1 MLSNNLKT
9 VGTKILKPSSFLK
22 PSLMITSVSPVARHF
37 SVAFGGGGA
46 QQQNKALVHIQTPIK
61 NAFSAYTPTA
71 PVLAP
76 SNARLLSTI
85 SAPVNDQEAQLK
97 DQRQFSALS
106 PDLTNKLR
114 AEFEVRRA
122 ARDQRFLIKT
132 LPFE

>member
-1 MLSNNLKT
+1 MLSNNLKII
-9 VGTKILKPSSFLK
+9 GTKILKPSSFLK
-22 PSLMITSVSPVARHF
+22 SSSLTMTSVCPAARHF
-37 SVAFGGGGA
+37 SVALFGGA
-46 QQQNKALVHIQTPIK
+46 QNNALVHIQTPIK

-76 SNARLLSTI
+76 SNARFLSTI
-85 SAPVNDQEAQLK
+85 AAPVNDQQEAQVK
-97 DQRQFSALS
+97 EQRQEFSALS

-132 LPFE
+132 FE

>member
-9 VGTKILKPSSFLK
+9 IGTKILKPSSFLK
-22 PSLMITSVSPVARHF
+22 SSSLTITSASPAARHF
-37 SVAFGGGGA
+37 LSVAFGGA
-46 QQQNKALVHIQTPIK
+46 QKNALVHIQTPIK

-71 PVLAP
+71 PVLEP
-76 SNARLLSTI
+76 SSARFLSTI
-85 SAPVNDQEAQLK
+85 SAPVNDQEAQVK
-97 DQRQFSALS
+97 EQRQEFSALS

-132 LPFE
+132 FE

>member
-9 VGTKILKPSSFLK
+9 IGTKILKPSSFLK
-22 PSLMITSVSPVARHF
+22 SSSLTITSVCPAARHF
-37 SVAFGGGGA
+37 SVAFGGA
-46 QQQNKALVHIQTPIK
+46 QNNALVHIQTPIN

-76 SNARLLSTI
+76 SNARFLSTI
-85 SAPVNDQEAQLK
+85 AAPVNDQQEAQVK
-97 DQRQFSALS
+97 EQRQEFSALS

-132 LPFE
+132 FE

>member
-9 VGTKILKPSSFLK
+9 IGTKILKPSSLLK
-22 PSLMITSVSPVARHF
+22 SSSLTITSVCPAARHF
-37 SVAFGGGGA
+37 SVAFGGA
-46 QQQNKALVHIQTPIK
+46 QNNALVHIQTPIN

-71 PVLAP
+71 PVLEP
-76 SNARLLSTI
+76 SNARFLSTI
-85 SAPVNDQEAQLK
+85 SAPVNDQEAQVK
-97 DQRQFSALS
+97 EQRQFSALS

-132 LPFE
+132 FE

>member
-9 VGTKILKPSSFLK
+9 IGTKILKPSSFLK
-22 PSLMITSVSPVARHF
+22 SSSLTITSASPAARHL
-37 SVAFGGGGA
+37 SVAFGGA
-46 QQQNKALVHIQTPIK
+46 QNNALVHIQTPIK

-76 SNARLLSTI
+76 SNARFLSTI
-85 SAPVNDQEAQLK
+85 AAPVNDQQEAQVK
-97 DQRQFSALS
+97 EQRQFSALS

-114 AEFEVRRA
+114 AEFEVRRT

-132 LPFE
+132 FE